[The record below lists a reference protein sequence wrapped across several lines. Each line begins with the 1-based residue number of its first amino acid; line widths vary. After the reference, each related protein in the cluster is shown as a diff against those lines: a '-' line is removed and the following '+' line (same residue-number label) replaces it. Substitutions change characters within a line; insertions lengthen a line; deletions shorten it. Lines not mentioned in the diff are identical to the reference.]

1 MEIKVVQTSCRL
13 LKGIMNESEN
23 GNPLFTTDNGRS
35 KIVPVYF
42 TICIG
47 SPLIDRNYLEKTKDI
62 NSLSRDGI
70 KYDKV
75 VKVNTVDECKKYYNG
90 IFDSKIIEK
99 NGPSEFYCYSTSLYK
114 LCNYLKSKSEIVF
127 LNFYNKYKSKKTK
140 YHNHLKVVEMIAQS
154 EFINDLMAKFDYSNY
169 YEDEYFHHIN
179 QICISKPEIN
189 DETKKDLQIL
199 IDFADKLNLEDLP
212 ICAKKLIFLSTT
224 KEIGIIN

>member
-23 GNPLFTTDNGRS
+23 GNPLFTTDDGRS
-35 KIVPVYF
+35 KVIPIYF
-42 TICIG
+42 TIYVG
-47 SPLIDRNYLEKTKDI
+47 SPLIDKGYFSKMNDI

-75 VKVNTVDECKKYYNG
+75 VKVNTVDECKKDYKD

-114 LCNYLKSKSEIVF
+114 LCNYLKSKSKIAF

-140 YHNHLKVVEMIAQS
+140 YHKHLKVVEMIAQS
-154 EFINDLMAKFDYSNY
+154 KFINELMAKFNYSNY

-179 QICISKPEIN
+179 QICIPEIN

-199 IDFADKLNLEDLP
+199 IDFADKLNLGDLP

>member
-1 MEIKVVQTSCRL
+1 
-13 LKGIMNESEN
+13 MNESEN
-23 GNPLFTTDNGRS
+23 GNPLFTSDVERS
-35 KIVPVYF
+35 KVIPVYF
-42 TICIG
+42 TICVG

-62 NSLSRDGI
+62 NSLSSEGI

-75 VKVNTVDECKKYYNG
+75 VRVNTVNECKVDANKNDN

-99 NGPSEFYCYSTSLYK
+99 NGPTTFYYYSTSLYK

-127 LNFYNKYKSKKTK
+127 LNFFNKYKSKKTK
-140 YHNHLKVVEMIAQS
+140 YHKHLKVVEMIAQS

-179 QICISKPEIN
+179 QICIPEIN

-199 IDFADKLNLEDLP
+199 IDFADKLNLTDLP
-212 ICAKKLIFLSTT
+212 ICAKKLLFLHTT

>member
-1 MEIKVVQTSCRL
+1 MKIKIVQTSCRL

-23 GNPLFTTDNGRS
+23 GNPLFTSDSERS
-35 KIVPVYF
+35 KVVPVYF
-42 TICIG
+42 TICVG
-47 SPLIDRNYLEKTKDI
+47 SPIIDKEYLSKMDDI

-75 VKVNTVDECKKYYNG
+75 VNVNTVDECKKDYKD
-90 IFDSKIIEK
+90 IFDSEIIEK
-99 NGPSEFYCYSTSLYK
+99 NGPTTFYCYSTSLYK

-127 LNFYNKYKSKKTK
+127 LNFFNKYKSKKTK

-169 YEDEYFHHIN
+169 YEDKYFHHIN
-179 QICISKPEIN
+179 QICIPEIN

-199 IDFADKLNLEDLP
+199 IDFADKLNLSDLS